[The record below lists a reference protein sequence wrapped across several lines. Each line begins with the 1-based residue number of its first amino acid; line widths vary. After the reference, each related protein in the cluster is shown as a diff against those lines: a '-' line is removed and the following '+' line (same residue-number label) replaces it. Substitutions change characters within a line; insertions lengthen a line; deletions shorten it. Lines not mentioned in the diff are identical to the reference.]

1 MDGFEWAKGSVI
13 GCAHIRI
20 NKNNQDAVL
29 IKSTADYVIGI
40 VADGCGSKTHSEV
53 GAWFG
58 VEILVEAIA
67 NHLPQSLTE
76 ETLDTIGEQVIDR
89 LPKLSNFQDYY
100 LFTLLGFV
108 VTSTDTIVF
117 GCGDGL
123 FSINGDLSQ
132 LSFENN
138 APPYLIY
145 PGTKLEV
152 YQHIPT
158 EELTSIVIATDGL
171 EDWLKAKD
179 LNQFSQLD
187 KYFKNPD
194 QVRRTLAIA
203 QKKESL
209 LADDTTLITLRRKP
223 LENTNQ

>member
-1 MDGFEWAKGSVI
+1 MDKFEWAKGSVT
-13 GCAHIRI
+13 GREHIRI

-53 GAWFG
+53 GAWLG

-209 LADDTTLITLRRKP
+209 LADDTTLITLRRKT

>member
-1 MDGFEWAKGSVI
+1 MDKFEWAKGSVT
-13 GCAHIRI
+13 GREHIRI

-53 GAWFG
+53 GAWLG

-145 PGTKLEV
+145 SGTKLEV
-152 YQHIPT
+152 YKRIPT
-158 EELTSIVIATDGL
+158 EQLMSIVIGTDGL
-171 EDWLKAKD
+171 EDWLEAKD
-179 LNQFSQLD
+179 LSQFSQSD

-203 QKKESL
+203 QKTESL

-223 LENTNQ
+223 LESSNQ